1 MLPTMLPSLQRL
13 CRRRSA
19 KEHRDE
25 PSQRWPP
32 LLWAPW
38 RSGQTGPRRCRR
50 RRRRTLGMRRAGPK
64 PPASLPNGWRRFELR
79 VVLNDYE
86 KKERRREA
94 KQAAQPER
102 PFPPPGDHPDEP
114 TRGTGTA
121 GLCAELREAHA
132 AVPAPVPDRP
142 SGCSPPSAPVGP
154 QAVQRPSL
162 GAASFD
168 IDSQV
173 SGIRSAHTMSKVP
186 TSVSASSCHTLRAA
200 APRDG
205 SVASPAGRH
214 RAGPYP
220 AHHDKGYG
228 YGSR

>member
-1 MLPTMLPSLQRL
+1 MGALASWADRPTPLPKANAAHTRDAQGEDVAAGEPALLLASLRAARRAQRL
-13 CRRRSA
+13 R
-19 KEHRDE
+19 
-25 PSQRWPP
+25 
-32 LLWAPW
+32 
-38 RSGQTGPRRCRR
+38 
-50 RRRRTLGMRRAGPK
+50 
-64 PPASLPNGWRRFELR
+64 
-79 VVLNDYE
+79 

-94 KQAAQPER
+94 RQAAQPAR

-114 TRGTGTA
+114 MRGTGTA

-205 SVASPAGRH
+205 SVATPAGRH